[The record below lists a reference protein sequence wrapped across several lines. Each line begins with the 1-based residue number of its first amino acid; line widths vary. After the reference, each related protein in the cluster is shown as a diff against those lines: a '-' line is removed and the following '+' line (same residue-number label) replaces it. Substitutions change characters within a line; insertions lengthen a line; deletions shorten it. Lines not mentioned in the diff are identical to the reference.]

1 MAQCQRL
8 RQRRLT
14 RCLLCIATTSLV
26 RMTGEG
32 RSGPQTTMCLKQRM
46 LKPFSNQTIDT
57 IGQYN
62 RFSYIYGMLYCS
74 SECGSIPIMQL
85 RTIYCNAHVH
95 TFHVCLCLLALT
107 FVCNSTYL
115 LKCSFQIYQKSIVYI
130 VFITSSKV

>member
-1 MAQCQRL
+1 
-8 RQRRLT
+8 
-14 RCLLCIATTSLV
+14 
-26 RMTGEG
+26 
-32 RSGPQTTMCLKQRM
+32 
-46 LKPFSNQTIDT
+46 
-57 IGQYN
+57 
-62 RFSYIYGMLYCS
+62 MLYCS

-130 VFITSSKV
+130 VFIRSSKVYSVNLSLGFKNEFYPLQRGFRSFVNSAWIPRGFCVDTNKCWLRAIKSHSRTVFTLRQC